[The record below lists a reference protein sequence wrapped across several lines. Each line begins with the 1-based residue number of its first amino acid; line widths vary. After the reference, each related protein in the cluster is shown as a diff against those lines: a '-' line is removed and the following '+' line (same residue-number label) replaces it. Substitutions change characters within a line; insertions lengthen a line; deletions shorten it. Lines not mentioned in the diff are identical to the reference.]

1 MENKKIKLAI
11 FDIDDTLIKRG
22 KTTIEESALKALHTL
37 EENGIEVLVATGR
50 AYIFVHD
57 DIKTRLNPDYA
68 ITNTG
73 ACIYHKGILQSKIQM
88 KREDVNAMITYA
100 RTHNLSIGLKQE
112 HHMPIYNGLHQ
123 FKTTYMQ
130 GSAKQ
135 DILTDATQAPLI
147 KEGEEL
153 PMGLFIFGDET
164 VIEASKPLLP
174 HSDYAKAY
182 EQAYDIFSKEA
193 GKIIGIETILK
204 EKNLTWDNVIAVG
217 DAANDMEMIQKA
229 AIGVAM
235 GNATPSLKDA
245 ADYISTDILDNGV
258 YNALKHFNLI

>member
-1 MENKKIKLAI
+1 MEKLNIKLAI

-22 KTTIEESALKALHTL
+22 KTTIEDSALKALHTL

-57 DIKTRLNPDYA
+57 DVKTRLNPDYA

-73 ACIYHKGILQSKIQM
+73 ACIYHKGKLQSKIQM

-100 RTHNLSIGLKQE
+100 RENNLSIALKQE
-112 HHMPIYNGLHQ
+112 HHMPVYNGLTEFQ
-123 FKTTYMQ
+123 TTYMQ

-135 DILTDATQAPLI
+135 DILTDNTHSDLI
-147 KEGEEL
+147 KEGEEV
-153 PMGLFIFGDET
+153 PMGIFVMGNEDL
-164 VIEASKPLLP
+164 IEASKELLP

-182 EQAYDIFSKEA
+182 PGAYDIFSKDA
-193 GKIIGIETILK
+193 GKIIGIENVLQ

-217 DAANDMEMIQKA
+217 DAANDIEMIQKA
-229 AIGVAM
+229 KIGVAM
-235 GNATPSLKDA
+235 GNAIQELKDA
-245 ADYISTDILDNGV
+245 ADYISDDILADGV
-258 YNALKHFNLI
+258 HKALQNFNLL